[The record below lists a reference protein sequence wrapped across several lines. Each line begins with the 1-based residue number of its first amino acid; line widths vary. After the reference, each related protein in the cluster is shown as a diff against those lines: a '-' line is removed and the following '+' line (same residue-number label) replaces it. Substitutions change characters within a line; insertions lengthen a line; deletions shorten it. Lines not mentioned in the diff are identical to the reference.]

1 MKLCKLTSAALLGAA
16 VMCGATVAKADG
28 GAFSWTGFYAGL
40 DVGERW
46 SRASVNIPNY
56 APTAQH
62 VQSGNGS
69 AAGGFVG
76 YNYQFNNVV
85 LGIEGDISGVG
96 GNSVALSG
104 NGGTEQYQISE
115 SWRSSLRAR
124 AGLAFGH
131 SLAYVTGGAAWLRY
145 STNYLPLAG
154 VVQTTT
160 AGGWIAGAGLEHAF
174 LTKGNSALIGRIE
187 YLYADHGTSN
197 FVHNGPSSVAYKTQE
212 VRVGLG
218 VKF

>member
-1 MKLCKLTSAALLGAA
+1 MLLISTIS
-16 VMCGATVAKADG
+16 CAT
-28 GAFSWTGFYAGL
+28 TP
-40 DVGERW
+40 
-46 SRASVNIPNY
+46 PNL
-56 APTAQH
+56 P
-62 VQSGNGS
+62 
-69 AAGGFVG
+69 F
-76 YNYQFNNVV
+76 
-85 LGIEGDISGVG
+85 D
-96 GNSVALSG
+96 
-104 NGGTEQYQISE
+104 
-115 SWRSSLRAR
+115 
-124 AGLAFGH
+124 
-131 SLAYVTGGAAWLRY
+131 YVTGGAAWLRY

-154 VVQTTT
+154 GVQTTT